1 MFIHP
6 VILEKK
12 GRISWV
18 VGNNGSSVV
27 INPFRDVEVY
37 FNIANERSLP
47 IKYCFLTH
55 IDDEIVLG
63 CSELAHRGIRVF
75 VPADWDIQYPHIV
88 PDIPVKWE
96 GFFIKRASL
105 PVSVYEEEGLWEW
118 FLGEEIKIIVSGPTI
133 SIGGIPEIASSSTT
147 ALKKKLAAVFG
158 KLNELTQ
165 RYSPDTIVLPTAF
178 HSSVLEGEFKLPYKF
193 EYWID
198 DIKDVRDFAETD
210 PWYFYKP
217 ESGWHKIRREKNRI
231 ELPTMEEVISPLKT
245 VLEEIP
251 DNAVVLDIRSV
262 EEIEYGFIPQANY
275 LPVNLL
281 EEYAEKLVPPGAPVV
296 LVGNES
302 EAISVGIR
310 LARLGID
317 KFLGRIDF
325 MKWRET
331 HEFDMIIPI
340 TGEELELDFQT
351 DDSFFLIDVRPEH
364 IVNETGIISSAENI
378 PFEGLLALDYRFKEG
393 DKVYV
398 YGRDGG
404 EAIMGAMILKRKG
417 APIVRAVITPFE
429 DLLDL
434 DLPTYRIINLK

>member
-6 VILEKK
+6 VILEHK

-18 VGNNGSSVV
+18 VGHNGSSVV

-37 FNIANERSLP
+37 FNIAGERGFP
-47 IKYCFLTH
+47 IRYCFLTH
-55 IDDEIVLG
+55 IDDEVVLG
-63 CSELAHRGIRVF
+63 CSELARRGIRVF
-75 VPADWDIQYPHIV
+75 IPAEWGIQYPHII
-88 PDIPVKWE
+88 PDIPVRWE
-96 GFFIKRASL
+96 GFAIKRASL

-118 FLGEEIKIIVSGPTI
+118 FLGEDIKIIVPGPTI
-133 SIGGIPEIASSSTT
+133 SIGGIPEIASLSTT
-147 ALKKKLAAVFG
+147 ALKKQLTTIFSKFD
-158 KLNELTQ
+158 ELTN
-165 RYSPDTIVLPTAF
+165 RYSPDTIVLPAAF

-198 DIKDVRDFAETD
+198 DMKDVKDFAETD

-217 ESGWHKIRREKNRI
+217 ESGWHKIRREKNRVELTSI
-231 ELPTMEEVISPLKT
+231 EKVISPLKT
-245 VLEEIP
+245 ELEEIP
-251 DNAVVLDIRSV
+251 DNAIVLDIRSV

-281 EEYAEKLVPPGAPVV
+281 EEYAEKLVPPGASVV
-296 LVGNES
+296 LVGD
-302 EAISVGIR
+302 EAEVISVGIR

-317 KFLGRIDF
+317 KFLGRVDF

-340 TGEELELDFQT
+340 EGDELEWDFQF
-351 DDSFFLIDVRPEH
+351 DDTFFLVDVRPEH

-378 PFEGLLALDYRFKEG
+378 PFEDLLALNYRFKEG

-398 YGRDGG
+398 YGRDAG
-404 EAIMGAMILKRKG
+404 EALMGAFILRRKG
-417 APIVRAVITPFE
+417 APIVRAVITPFNQ
-429 DLLDL
+429 LLDL
-434 DLPTYRIINLK
+434 DLPVYRIIHLN